1 MINKIISH
9 YRIIE
14 ELGRGGMGIV
24 YKAEDT
30 KLRRTVA
37 LKFLP
42 PELSRDPEAKE
53 RFFHEARAAAALEHA
68 NIATVYEI
76 DEAEGRIFI
85 ALGYVEGRTLKE
97 TIAARPLP
105 IAQAIDFAMQ
115 ITEGLALAHE
125 KGIIHRDIK
134 SANIMVTDK
143 GQVKIMDFGLAK
155 LKGQTKLTR
164 DGSTLG
170 TAAYMSPEQAQGRE
184 VDPRSDIWS
193 LGVVLYEMLAG
204 KLPFRG
210 EYDQSVIYA
219 ILNEAPE
226 PVTALRSGVPIAIDH
241 ILAKALAKDPAERY
255 QGCKDLLADLRRSA
269 KEAKPA
275 AARSSQTAGLCQ
287 RRFPWLRLTL
297 IVFSAAAIALAGFLL
312 TRKKPAAVAPPL
324 TSRAAPAWT
333 NSIAVLPF
341 RDFSSKK
348 DQEYFCDGMT
358 DAIISRLSLLN
369 ELKVI
374 SLTSVMSYKHRELPV
389 PEIARE
395 LGVQRILEGSV
406 MREKD
411 DIRVSVQLVNAADDS
426 PLWSRVYDRAVR
438 SVFAFYDEVSQAISE
453 ALKMQLGPAELAHP
467 ADGRSENMEAYEY
480 YLRGMHYI
488 KTRYVLAFRE
498 EDFQTG
504 VEMFRKAL
512 AVDPNCA
519 LAYMGLGWAYEHRV
533 QVFEDPGDSREA
545 QKAADMFQR
554 LAPGSALSNALQGY
568 MCYEYKGDHDQ
579 AFAYLRR
586 ALAINANTG
595 EVNFLVGMCYLY
607 SGLFEEGSHFLAR
620 AVALDPNYLWA
631 PYKLAVCQMNAGEYE
646 KAAANYEKY
655 FELTPI
661 EPLIFPGRYLA
672 LNLWMKR
679 TGKAEE
685 ILARG
690 ERNTPGAEWV
700 KKYRAIFYAM
710 NNEKEKALALYRNS
724 EVYSLLGMSDEAF
737 QALQKEIR
745 GTETTP
751 YIYYPYLLH
760 NLFYDRLRSDP
771 RFYELLARER
781 KLHDEYVAK
790 YGVPALRGQHDE

>member
-1 MINKIISH
+1 MIGKTVSH
-9 YRIIE
+9 YRILE
-14 ELGRGGMGIV
+14 KLGEGGMGIV
-24 YKAEDT
+24 YKTEDT

-53 RFFHEARAAAALEHA
+53 RFFHEARAAAALEHP

-76 DEAEGRIFI
+76 DEAEGQIFI
-85 ALGYVEGRTLKE
+85 ALGYVEGRTLKD
-97 TIAARPLP
+97 TIANRPLP

-115 ITEGLALAHE
+115 IAEGLALAHE
-125 KGIIHRDIK
+125 KGIVHRDVK
-134 SANIMVTDK
+134 SANIMITDK

-155 LKGQTKLTR
+155 LKGQTRLTR
-164 DGSTLG
+164 NGSTLG
-170 TAAYMSPEQAQGRE
+170 TVAYMSPEQAQGKE
-184 VDPRSDIWS
+184 VDLRSDIWS
-193 LGVVLYEMLAG
+193 LGVVLYEMLTG

-210 EYDQSVIYA
+210 EYDQAVIYA
-219 ILNEAPE
+219 ILNETPE
-226 PVTALRSGVPIAIDH
+226 PVTALRSGVPLELERIMD
-241 ILAKALAKDPAERY
+241 KALAKDPAERY
-255 QGCKDLLADLRRSA
+255 QGCKDLLADLRRSM

-275 AARSSQTAGLCQ
+275 ATGRGAAEGRRHFPRVGLWLIAMLAIGVAVAGY
-287 RRFPWLRLTL
+287 
-297 IVFSAAAIALAGFLL
+297 LL
-312 TRKKPAAVAPPL
+312 TRKKPAAVSVDNVLQA
-324 TSRAAPAWT
+324 AAPAWT

-341 RDFSSKK
+341 RDFSFKK

-358 DAIISRLSLLN
+358 DAIIGRLSLLN

-374 SLTSVMSYKHRELPV
+374 SLTSVMAYKHREVLV
-389 PEIARE
+389 REIGRE
-395 LGVQRILEGSV
+395 LGVQRILEGSI

-411 DIRVSVQLVNAADDS
+411 NIRVSVQLIDAADDS
-426 PLWSRVYDRAVR
+426 PLWSRVYDRAAR
-438 SVFAFYDEVSQAISE
+438 SVFAFYDEISQAISE
-453 ALKMQLGPAELAHP
+453 ALKMQLEPEELAHP

-480 YLRGMHYI
+480 YLKGMHYI
-488 KTRYVLAFRE
+488 KTRYVLTFRE
-498 EDFQTG
+498 EDFKAG
-504 VEMFRKAL
+504 VEMFKRAL
-512 AVDPNCA
+512 AIDPNYA

-533 QVFEDPGDSREA
+533 QVFGDERDSQEA
-545 QKAADMFQR
+545 QKASDMFQR
-554 LAPGSALSNALQGY
+554 LAPDSALSNALQGY
-568 MCYEYKGDHDQ
+568 MCYEYKRDFDK
-579 AFAYLRR
+579 AFAYLRK

-607 SGLFEEGSHFLAR
+607 AGLFEEGGHFLAR
-620 AVALDPNYLWA
+620 AVSLDPNYLWA
-631 PYKLAVCQMNAGEYE
+631 PYKLAVCQMSSGEYE

-655 FELTPI
+655 FALTPI

-679 TGKAEE
+679 TAKAEE

-690 ERNTPGAEWV
+690 EKNTPGAEWV
-700 KKYRAIFYAM
+700 RKYRAIFFAM
-710 NNEKEKALALYRNS
+710 NNEKEKALVLYRNS
-724 EVYSLLGMSDEAF
+724 EVYSLLGMADEAF

-745 GTETTP
+745 GSETTP